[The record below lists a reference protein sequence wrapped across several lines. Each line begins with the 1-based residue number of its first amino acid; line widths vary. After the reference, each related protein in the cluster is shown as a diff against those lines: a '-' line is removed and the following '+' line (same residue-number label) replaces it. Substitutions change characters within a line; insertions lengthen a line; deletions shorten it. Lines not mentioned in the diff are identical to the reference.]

1 MVFRVHGAPRTQMSQ
16 YGSSRLRVLMEPYS
30 ASDLWVRVRNVV
42 TMLEPIP
49 KQEEPSPPTPHPED
63 PARGGV
69 PCLPEDRARGGL
81 SFRDWPLTAVES
93 SLKGFEVFREFR
105 DDSSRGRS
113 LALLFRNSSI
123 EESKFA
129 SAIRALQRCS

>member
-49 KQEEPSPPTPHPED
+49 KQEEPSPPTP
-63 PARGGV
+63 
-69 PCLPEDRARGGL
+69 LPEDRARGGL